1 MHWKSV
7 ITQYCLWRVN
17 FPFVANFMVPK
28 VIIRIRIDSR
38 ITYHL
43 GGVAWQLNVPLLVSL
58 FRTNGEPANTKH
70 LKQPT
75 WSNNHMVC
83 GADACVCCVDVCYF
97 IGVVGNSEN
106 RKRQLHPRNTWDIQ
120 FLHKLLQGSPAPDI
134 SEEFKAKVDGVAINQ
149 RKNKKTKRARRVFRR
164 ISPKSADWHTKESHT
179 SSLYRLHYSS
189 LREYLRS
196 QSRLPRH
203 TEQMDFSRCCYY

>member
-1 MHWKSV
+1 MQESLTFSALDARWIEWNVLIRNRNKDQNSWLALHFPTATLFKFANPAVPMHWKSV

-58 FRTNGEPANTKH
+58 FRTNGKPANTKH

-75 WSNNHMVC
+75 KTITWFAERMHT
-83 GADACVCCVDVCYF
+83 CVCRVAVCYF
-97 IGVVGNSEN
+97 ISVVGNSEN
-106 RKRQLHPRNTWDIQ
+106 RKRQWYPRTTWDIH
-120 FLHKLLQGSPAPDI
+120 FFTNCYKVTPPRTFRKSLKRKL
-134 SEEFKAKVDGVAINQ
+134 
-149 RKNKKTKRARRVFRR
+149 
-164 ISPKSADWHTKESHT
+164 
-179 SSLYRLHYSS
+179 
-189 LREYLRS
+189 
-196 QSRLPRH
+196 
-203 TEQMDFSRCCYY
+203 TEWP

>member
-1 MHWKSV
+1 MQESLTFSALDARWIEWNVSIRNRNSWLALHFPTATLFKFANPAVPMHWKSV

-106 RKRQLHPRNTWDIQ
+106 RKRQWHPRTTWGIQ
-120 FLHKLLQGSPAPDI
+120 FFHKLLQGSPAPEI
-134 SEEFKAKVDGVAINQ
+134 
-149 RKNKKTKRARRVFRR
+149 
-164 ISPKSADWHTKESHT
+164 
-179 SSLYRLHYSS
+179 SSLKRKL
-189 LREYLRS
+189 
-196 QSRLPRH
+196 
-203 TEQMDFSRCCYY
+203 TEWP